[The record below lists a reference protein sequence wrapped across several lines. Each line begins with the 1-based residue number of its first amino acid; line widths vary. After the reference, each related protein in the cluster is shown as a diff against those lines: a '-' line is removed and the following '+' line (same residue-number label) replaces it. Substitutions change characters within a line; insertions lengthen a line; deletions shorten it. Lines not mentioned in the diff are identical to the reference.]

1 MTEKI
6 LEYAKIYY
14 HSSLDKL
21 IRTDNPPSFNDTKLK
36 IDQQKKKKQQNE
48 ELSDKE
54 DKPQNKFIEE
64 NLKIDNRSTKKE
76 KTTK

>member
-1 MTEKI
+1 
-6 LEYAKIYY
+6 
-14 HSSLDKL
+14 L
-21 IRTDNPPSFNDTKLK
+21 I

-64 NLKIDNRSTKKE
+64 NLKIDNSFETE
-76 KTTK
+76 DDEEYDEEYNEDEV